1 MAEGLYGFQKV
12 RQKLNFA
19 AGKLFVDTVQATAL
33 NLGNAEIGQ
42 FTYRAEV
49 NKDGKRQKFMA
60 RTFLMGPQVVMDQY
74 NPEIMEEACILND
87 GGSYERWAK
96 VELGDES
103 WDAISAVE
111 STDVGVLHTKENQ
124 IEVASMLHILAITG
138 VVAKPLM

>member
-1 MAEGLYGFQKV
+1 
-12 RQKLNFA
+12 
-19 AGKLFVDTVQATAL
+19 
-33 NLGNAEIGQ
+33 
-42 FTYRAEV
+42 
-49 NKDGKRQKFMA
+49 MA

-74 NPEIMEEACILND
+74 NPEIMEEAGILND